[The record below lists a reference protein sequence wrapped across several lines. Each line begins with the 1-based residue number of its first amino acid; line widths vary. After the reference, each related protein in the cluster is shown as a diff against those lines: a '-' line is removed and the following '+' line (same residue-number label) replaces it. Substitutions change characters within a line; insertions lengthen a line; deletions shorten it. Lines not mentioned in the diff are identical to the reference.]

1 MSALS
6 LNLDTPD
13 VARHYEQVSFD
24 RQFKAGQFLVERLRI
39 GPGEHVLD
47 VGSGTGLLAEHV
59 ASIVGSRGSVSGID
73 PLPLR
78 IEIIRELERSKTSEG
93 IRQETQRLVA
103 IAHKRR

>member
-13 VARHYEQVSFD
+13 LARHYEQVSVT
-24 RQFKAGQFLVERLRI
+24 RQLEAGRFLVERLRI

-47 VGSGTGLLAEHV
+47 VGSGTGLLAEHG
-59 ASIVGSRGSVSGID
+59 ANIVGSGGSVFGID

-78 IEIIRELERSKTSEG
+78 IEIAKRKARSNLSFAVGDANRLDELAE
-93 IRQETQRLVA
+93 
-103 IAHKRR
+103 